1 MVLLGRWCSPGGLI
15 ACLALSNCSASA
27 LIVLVEFLLQ
37 FLQLWLAQQWLK
49 SFAGSCRAEKPRGR
63 VVETV
68 LDGWQKNFDQSGT
81 GDGLDL
87 NGLLLQLDVG
97 IAVLRRSRN
106 EWPN

>member
-1 MVLLGRWCSPGGLI
+1 MVLLGRWCSSGGFI
-15 ACLALSNCSASA
+15 AFLALCNCSASA

-68 LDGWQKNFDQSGT
+68 LDGLQKNLDESRT
-81 GDGLDL
+81 GDGLDFD
-87 NGLLLQLDVG
+87 GLLL
-97 IAVLRRSRN
+97 
-106 EWPN
+106 